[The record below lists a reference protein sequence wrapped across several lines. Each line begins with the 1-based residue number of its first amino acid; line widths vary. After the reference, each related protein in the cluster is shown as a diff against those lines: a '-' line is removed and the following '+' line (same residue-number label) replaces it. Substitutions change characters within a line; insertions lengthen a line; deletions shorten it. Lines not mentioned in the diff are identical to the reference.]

1 MTRPPEVNAAALN
14 RALKYN
20 PDVTEA
26 LKKMGDAIAD
36 DAKANAEALGLIQ
49 TGGGIKSIHAEVGFD
64 TDGAF
69 TRVSWDRRHFY
80 MQFHELGTSHENA
93 KPFLRPA
100 AEKERAL

>member
-1 MTRPPEVNAAALN
+1 VARPPEVNSAALN
-14 RALKYN
+14 RALRYN
-20 PDVTEA
+20 PEVVEA
-26 LKKMGDAIAD
+26 TRKMGNGIAG
-36 DAKANAEALGLIQ
+36 DAKHNAEALGLIE

-64 TDGAF
+64 SDGVFA
-69 TRVSWDRRHFY
+69 RVSWDRRHFY